1 MSATGTATPHEPLGA
16 REPRPLRAA
25 STAVWNR
32 SQALASVTGA
42 LDRSAASAGRPRSQ
56 AVPAWFDWPLVVGL
70 LLVAGLIAILVPAAR
85 VPGALLAYLNVV
97 VIGGAWVYFASR
109 GTLQGLMPVM
119 FLTWLAAG
127 WPLGSLYF
135 ALVEPDY
142 AYATVAGS
150 REFLYGGV
158 RLQSVTLL
166 FAVLYIGVVWL
177 FQGRAIP
184 WRTPAGQQAMERRVA
199 TVVLWIAMSAIT
211 FNAISKVTHFPGL
224 LQYVADGG
232 YHTLHGLPLV
242 VGVLFTGLAWRTRL
256 TAIGFLLVAGTFYVI
271 GNARGMAG
279 VPIALVL
286 VGLIFLSNLD
296 RRWKK
301 WMVVGALVAFP
312 LAMVISNTTRL
323 VTKTIGFTDLNA
335 RVGALNEWQDV
346 LSQTPVLTSTFGRL
360 FLVGGHTV
368 VTMSPEHYPYVDFDP
383 ARYTYEFV
391 MRMLPKRFFGELY
404 YSEQPNRILRLYGF
418 LINDETSHP
427 LSTVGALYMLG
438 GLVPVVVGAVAI
450 GLFHS
455 AIGFGLR
462 RAQRRSPYMALFVF
476 AMISSEL
483 LWGFNRDP
491 ISHIR
496 SLVWDGMWGLSIYYL
511 VVRPLVGDVIPRR
524 RMRAPRPLALRA
536 T

>member
-1 MSATGTATPHEPLGA
+1 MFATGTSMPHDPLG
-16 REPRPLRAA
+16 R
-25 STAVWNR
+25 
-32 SQALASVTGA
+32 
-42 LDRSAASAGRPRSQ
+42 AGRPRSPGL
-56 AVPAWFDWPLVVGL
+56 PAWFDWPLFAGL
-70 LLVAGLIAILVPAAR
+70 LLVGGLIAVLVPASR
-85 VPGALLAYLNVV
+85 VPGALLAYLNLV
-97 VIGGAWVYFASR
+97 VISGAWVYFASR
-109 GTLQGLMPVM
+109 GTLQGLVPMM
-119 FLTWLAAG
+119 FLTWLAAA

-135 ALVEPDY
+135 ALVVPNHTY
-142 AYATVAGS
+142 STVAGS
-150 REFLYGGV
+150 REVLFGGV

-177 FQGRAIP
+177 FQGRGVP
-184 WRTPAGQQAMERRVA
+184 WRTPVGMQAMERRVA
-199 TVVLWIAMSAIT
+199 TVVLWITMSAII
-211 FNAISKVTHFPGL
+211 FNAVSKVTHFPGL

-242 VGVLFTGLAWRTRL
+242 VGVLFTSLAWRTRL
-256 TAIGFLLVAGTFYVI
+256 TAVAFLLVAGIFYVI

-279 VPIALVL
+279 VPIALFL

-296 RRWKK
+296 RRWKR
-301 WMVVGALVAFP
+301 WMVIGALVAFP

-323 VTKTIGFTDLNA
+323 VTNTIGFRDLDA
-335 RVGALNEWQDV
+335 RVGALSNEWQDV

-360 FLVGGHTV
+360 FFIGGHTV
-368 VTMSPEHYPYVDFDP
+368 VTLSPEHYPYVDFDP
-383 ARYTYEFV
+383 ARYAYEVV
-391 MRMLPKRFFGELY
+391 MRMLPKRFFGDLY

-438 GLVPVVVGAVAI
+438 GVLPVAIGAVAI

-462 RAQRRSPYMALFVF
+462 RAQQRSPYLALFVF

-483 LWGFNRDP
+483 LWGQNRDP

-496 SLVWDGMWGLSIYYL
+496 SLVWDGMWGICIYYL
-511 VVRPLVGDVIPRR
+511 IARPLVGDVIPLRR
-524 RMRAPRPLALRA
+524 VRAVRPLALRP